1 MTCPVTSKNYSIC
14 CDNGKD
20 KENTKFM
27 FQNQLQS
34 LFPLTPVIIA
44 PEYITTDVAHSIR
57 LVEIIPKN
65 TYPRVYLTCPGKL
78 FAYIERFLGYDMHI
92 ACDKYNCKIGVNL
105 EF

>member
-27 FQNQLQS
+27 FQKQLQS

-44 PEYITTDVAHSIR
+44 PEFITTDAAHSIR
-57 LVEIIPKN
+57 LVEIIPKK
-65 TYPRVYLTCPGKL
+65 YLSAGI
-78 FAYIERFLGYDMHI
+78 F
-92 ACDKYNCKIGVNL
+92 NL
-105 EF
+105 CVKTICIH